1 MDERI
6 DDLEYKNLK
15 IIQSPSC
22 FCFGIDAVLLSH
34 FASEIKKNSI
44 VADLC
49 TGNGIISILLSAKC
63 DAKKIYAVEIQ
74 DKIADMANRSVAL
87 KNLQDKIEV
96 LNLDLKLMP
105 EKFDNGSFDS
115 IVCNPP
121 YMKANSGL
129 VNENEEKLIARHEI
143 MCSIENIAEVSA
155 KLLKNNGTLYMV
167 HRPDRLVDILSTLR
181 EYRLEPKSLQFVQP
195 STGKAPNLILIKAVK
210 NAKPFLKMCEPLIV
224 YNQDGTYT
232 KEILKIYNKI

>member
-22 FCFGIDAVLLSH
+22 FCFGIDAVLLSD
-34 FASEIKKNSI
+34 FSKEIKKNSV

-49 TGNGIISILLSAKC
+49 SGNGIISILLSAKC
-63 DAKKIYAVEIQ
+63 EAKKIYAVEIQ
-74 DKIADMANRSVAL
+74 DKIADMAIRSVKL
-87 KNLQDKIEV
+87 NNLENKIEV
-96 LNLDLKLMP
+96 LNLDLKQLP
-105 EKFDNGSFDS
+105 KKFANGSFDS

-121 YMKANSGL
+121 YMKENCGL
-129 VNENEEKLIARHEI
+129 VNENNEKLIARHEI
-143 MCSIENIAEVSA
+143 MCSIEDIASVSF

-167 HRPDRLVDILSTLR
+167 HRPDRLVDIISVLR
-181 EYRLEPKSLQFVQP
+181 KYKLEPKYLQFVQP
-195 STGKAPNLILIKAVK
+195 YRDKSPNLLLIKAVK

-224 YNQDGTYT
+224 YNNDGSYT
-232 KEILKIYNKI
+232 NEILKIYNKI